1 MGRSKARQDKAV
13 SLRDDGNVASSPD
26 QPPGCHCPWI
36 TCSSAF
42 WHQVWHRWWP
52 GSRTPPVPLADFPQ
66 VPRHLATP
74 LPHMWS
80 HHRRQHAHCLCCPL
94 HSWPTKGWFQ
104 VVAGAHNIH
113 TILPEDTIQKRK
125 VADMWKHEGYDSS
138 IITNDVSLLKLD
150 EPLEFN
156 EYVQPLPMA
165 PKGDDPAGGTIC
177 VNSGWGSTSHS
188 SITQM
193 PNKLQFV
200 EMPIVSRPDYQEDY
214 SRVNGVDEGMICG
227 GIDEGGISA
236 CSGDSGGPFAC
247 PNENGTL
254 QLSGIVS
261 WGMIPCG
268 QANRPSVFTSVGY
281 FRDWIDEH
289 LAL

>member
-1 MGRSKARQDKAV
+1 MGSHRDGGDVARSLLGVLAAI
-13 SLRDDGNVASSPD
+13 VAASPD
-26 QPPGCHCPWI
+26 PQHFGIKSGIVGGQEAEPHQFPWQI
-36 TCSSAF
+36 SLKYLDIWPHHYHTC
-42 WHQVWHRWWP
+42 
-52 GSRTPPVPLADFPQ
+52 G
-66 VPRHLATP
+66 ATIVDSM
-74 LPHMWS
+74 HIVCA
-80 HHRRQHAHCLCCPL
+80 AHCI
-94 HSWPTKGWFQ
+94 SGRQKSWFQ

-138 IITNDVSLLKLD
+138 IITNDVSVLKLD

-177 VNSGWGSTSHS
+177 INSGWGSTSHS
-188 SITQM
+188 SVAQM
-193 PNKLQFV
+193 PNKLQYV
-200 EMPIVSRPDYQEDY
+200 EMPIVSRPDCQEDY
-214 SRVNGVDEGMICG
+214 SGVNGVDEGMICA

-268 QANRPSVFTSVGY
+268 QANRPSVYTNVGY

>member
-1 MGRSKARQDKAV
+1 MGRASAREYMGVKKMMARLQV
-13 SLRDDGNVASSPD
+13 LLLSLLAAIVVGSP
-26 QPPGCHCPWI
+26 
-36 TCSSAF
+36 A
-42 WHQVWHRWWP
+42 
-52 GSRTPPVPLADFPQ
+52 
-66 VPRHLATP
+66 PRHYGIKSAIVGGQEAEPHQFPWQISLKYLDIWPHHYHTCGATIVDST
-74 LPHMWS
+74 HIVCA
-80 HHRRQHAHCLCCPL
+80 AHCI
-94 HSWPTKGWFQ
+94 SGRQKSWFQ

-125 VADMWKHEGYDSS
+125 VVDMWKHECYDSS

-188 SITQM
+188 SAAQM

-200 EMPIVSRPDYQEDY
+200 EMPIVSRPDCQEDY
-214 SRVNGVDEGMICG
+214 SGVNGVNEGMICA

-254 QLSGIVS
+254 QPWHCLLGNDPMWPGKPTKCVHKCRLLQ
-261 WGMIPCG
+261 GL
-268 QANRPSVFTSVGY
+268 
-281 FRDWIDEH
+281 D
-289 LAL
+289 

>member
-1 MGRSKARQDKAV
+1 MGVGEMMATLQV
-13 SLRDDGNVASSPD
+13 LLISLLAAIAIGSPAP
-26 QPPGCHCPWI
+26 QHFGIKSGIVGGQEAEPHQFPWQI
-36 TCSSAF
+36 SLKYLDIWPHHYHTC
-42 WHQVWHRWWP
+42 
-52 GSRTPPVPLADFPQ
+52 G
-66 VPRHLATP
+66 ATIVDSM
-74 LPHMWS
+74 HIVCA
-80 HHRRQHAHCLCCPL
+80 AHCIAGRQ
-94 HSWPTKGWFQ
+94 KGWFQ

-188 SITQM
+188 SIAQM

-200 EMPIVSRPDYQEDY
+200 EMPIVSRPDCQEDY
-214 SRVNGVDEGMICG
+214 SGV
-227 GIDEGGISA
+227 
-236 CSGDSGGPFAC
+236 SGGPFAC